1 MDHLNTYGRRCF
13 TILDP
18 YGIFLHFHNETKGL
32 RPADWR
38 RRGGGIEVISVAIK
52 ERIRIAIGI
61 LTSIFSSIPPNL
73 PSIPFLK
80 IFLYLYHLVPEPT
93 PDTMYRYLLNNLDL
107 IRPFLEP
114 FDNLTPFHEYV
125 LQIWY
130 RYIGGI
136 YNGDRLEIE
145 IDNDN
150 PFVELDSWLMN
161 KGFRYI
167 PRDSNND
174 NNNEN
179 KDKDND
185 KANKVTKSKLTIY
198 GFNLPSDFFLNKYKE
213 DISKLC
219 EYADIIFANKA
230 EATYFAKALKL
241 KINKDEDIEDIA
253 LNLCKN
259 IPKINVNK
267 KRIVVVTC
275 GQNPAACCEY
285 DHKEKKVTFLGTFEV
300 RDVPQENIID
310 TNGAGDSFAGGFLSQ
325 LVKGKKLDECM
336 KAGHWAASIIIQKR
350 GCNITMDIKFN
361 NNSI

>member
-1 MDHLNTYGRRCF
+1 MAEEKQH
-13 TILDP
+13 P
-18 YGIFLHFHNETKGL
+18 
-32 RPADWR
+32 
-38 RRGGGIEVISVAIK
+38 IK
-52 ERIRIAIGI
+52 YMSFGSP
-61 LTSIFSSIPPNL
+61 L
-73 PSIPFLK
+73 
-80 IFLYLYHLVPEPT
+80 
-93 PDTMYRYLLNNLDL
+93 LDL
-107 IRPFLEP
+107 IADVSQDFIIRNNIKLDTTEHRKLGDIPFINEFLTQCEISYVP
-114 FDNLTPFHEYV
+114 GGCQFNAMRVFNWMLDKDETDIIGFLGSVGDNDDYGDKYQDDLLTE
-125 LQIWY
+125 
-130 RYIGGI
+130 GI
-136 YNGDRLEIE
+136 IPVFQT
-145 IDNDN
+145 IDNETTGMCIVLCCDRDRSHFTDLGASVSISDD
-150 PFVELDSWLMN
+150 FVERCLKTRFNNVKLIYTELFMIRCKKDVCYKVAEL
-161 KGFRYI
+161 GL
-167 PRDSNND
+167 RD
-174 NNNEN
+174 E
-179 KDKDND
+179 
-185 KANKVTKSKLTIY
+185 TIY

-350 GCNITMDIKFN
+350 GCNIPMDIKFN
-361 NNSI
+361 SNSI